1 MPLVRYTFN
10 PGINKE
16 GTDYTN
22 EGAWNDSNF
31 VRFRAGRPEKIGG
44 WVKRTSETYIGTARK
59 LLQWS
64 ALDNDK
70 FIAVAT
76 HKKLYILQGDSYYDI
91 TPIRKTSTNSITFS
105 ATNGSS
111 TITATDSSHGAVI
124 GDFVTIS
131 GAVSLGG
138 NITATV
144 LNQEYE
150 VVSVP
155 DTNTYTIVAK
165 DTDGNAVTANSSD
178 SGNGGS
184 GVDGSYQINT
194 GLDTF
199 VDGVG
204 YGSGTW
210 GEGSWGSST
219 TGFSSQLRLWSLDNY
234 GEDLVSCGRLDA
246 IYYWDKSDGLNTRAL
261 ALSDVTGASNPP
273 TKALQVIVSEKD
285 KHLIA
290 IGCNPFGST
299 DIDFMQIRWSDQAN
313 PVDWT
318 PETTNSAGD
327 VRLSSGSQI
336 ITALKTRQEIII
348 WTDTSLYTMRFVGD
362 PYVFA
367 VDLISEGVSIISPN
381 AMVNANNIVYFMDQ
395 DNFYIYSGG
404 VRTMPCSVRAYVF
417 EDFNSGQAYKIFAT
431 RNAQFNEV
439 SWFYCSA
446 SSDEI
451 DRYVTFNYLE
461 NNWTIGQLSRTAWLD
476 SGVTSRN
483 PIATS
488 NNYIYNHEIGYDDDG
503 SAMNAYV
510 ESADFDIDDGDH
522 FSFIRRLVPD
532 IKFIGTSTAPEV
544 TYTLKTRSSTSGS
557 LVSATTTSVGNTTEI
572 THVRA
577 RGRQMRL
584 RIENTDANNG
594 WRLGDVRL
602 DVRPDGRR

>member
-1 MPLVRYTFN
+1 ML
-10 PGINKE
+10 
-16 GTDYTN
+16 
-22 EGAWNDSNF
+22 
-31 VRFRAGRPEKIGG
+31 FR
-44 WVKRTSETYIGTARK
+44 S
-59 LLQWS
+59 
-64 ALDNDK
+64 
-70 FIAVAT
+70 
-76 HKKLYILQGDSYYDI
+76 
-91 TPIRKTSTNSITFS
+91 
-105 ATNGSS
+105 
-111 TITATDSSHGAVI
+111 
-124 GDFVTIS
+124 
-131 GAVSLGG
+131 
-138 NITATV
+138 
-144 LNQEYE
+144 
-150 VVSVP
+150 
-155 DTNTYTIVAK
+155 
-165 DTDGNAVTANSSD
+165 
-178 SGNGGS
+178 
-184 GVDGSYQINT
+184 
-194 GLDTF
+194 
-199 VDGVG
+199 
-204 YGSGTW
+204 
-210 GEGSWGSST
+210 
-219 TGFSSQLRLWSLDNY
+219 
-234 GEDLVSCGRLDA
+234 
-246 IYYWDKSDGLNTRAL
+246 
-261 ALSDVTGASNPP
+261 
-273 TKALQVIVSEKD
+273 
-285 KHLIA
+285 
-290 IGCNPFGST
+290 
-299 DIDFMQIRWSDQAN
+299 
-313 PVDWT
+313 
-318 PETTNSAGD
+318 
-327 VRLSSGSQI
+327 
-336 ITALKTRQEIII
+336 
-348 WTDTSLYTMRFVGD
+348 
-362 PYVFA
+362 
-367 VDLISEGVSIISPN
+367 VSIISPN

-557 LVSATTTSVGNTTEI
+557 LVSATTASVGNTTEI